1 MEEFLDSVYRQ
12 MRLAT
17 GIGVSVQVL
26 NYLLAFSVAA
36 LSIWLWTRSAI
47 SVGAI
52 AVAISGAAVK
62 RYGPVDH
69 VGSEHVV

>member
-1 MEEFLDSVYRQ
+1 

-52 AVAISGAAVK
+52 AVAISLARCG
-62 RYGPVDH
+62 
-69 VGSEHVV
+69 